1 MFARPLIDGIDF
13 ARNGKE
19 LRGEVPYEM
28 LSRLSDMLFSS
39 RGTLSYVVRGL
50 KEENRYIL
58 EVVLNGVCQLRC
70 QRCLGELAYP
80 FNMASRLQLVSA
92 EQLNEFDSNDEVDC
106 IEAKSQMDV
115 LALLEDE
122 LLLGIPFAPKHP
134 EDACLSCSEG
144 FEQFDN
150 SFSILRELNKKH

>member
-1 MFARPLIDGIDF
+1 
-13 ARNGKE
+13 
-19 LRGEVPYEM
+19 
-28 LSRLSDMLFSS
+28 
-39 RGTLSYVVRGL
+39 
-50 KEENRYIL
+50 
-58 EVVLNGVCQLRC
+58 
-70 QRCLGELAYP
+70 
-80 FNMASRLQLVSA
+80 MASRLQLVSA